1 MIKRMNFLVFILSL
15 LMSCKG
21 STFEG
26 SAIITKPQVKVTAD
40 VPDTTDLNTSNALT
54 ENVSSSS
61 DPLKQITG
69 NKLTQ
74 STSSSGDPLKS
85 VTKKSTSSQDF
96 SVTLP
101 ASKKA
106 TASSN
111 ATGTNASTTAAVT
124 PAPTSPPPVAPTPPP
139 VAPAPPA
146 PEPES
151 NNGGG
156 NDFPWWIVGAGV
168 AAVGVAAIVAGNSDN
183 KEDPYDI
190 PDCYGYS
197 NIYKYQGKDVTR
209 NTAYYSTCRFIV
221 PQSNDMFDSSVQRCL
236 DQCVSMAASRQ

>member
-1 MIKRMNFLVFILSL
+1 MINRMNFLVFILSL

-26 SAIITKPQVKVTAD
+26 SAIIAKPQVKATAD
-40 VPDTTDLNTSNALT
+40 VIDPTDLNTSSTLT

-61 DPLKQITG
+61 DPLKQSIG
-69 NKLTQ
+69 NTLTQ

-124 PAPTSPPPVAPTPPP
+124 PAPTPPPVAPTPPP
-139 VAPAPPA
+139 VAPEPPPA
-146 PEPES
+146 PAPES

-156 NDFPWWIVGAGV
+156 SDFPWWIVGAGV